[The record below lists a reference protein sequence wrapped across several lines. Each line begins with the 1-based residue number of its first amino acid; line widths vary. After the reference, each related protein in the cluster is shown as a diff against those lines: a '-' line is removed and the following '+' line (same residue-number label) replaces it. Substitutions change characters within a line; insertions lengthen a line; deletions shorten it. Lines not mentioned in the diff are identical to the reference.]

1 MVVVPLPLAPMPPA
15 QAESQ
20 PQSKSRRVADQGT
33 RFAANPL
40 RKGQPQPPGAT
51 KQPSNMMRW
60 PFHLS

>member
-1 MVVVPLPLAPMPPA
+1 MPPA